1 MMVNFSTLGFWFKDL
16 GRDGRG
22 TLWLEC
28 GFLGEEGWWEV
39 SGERI
44 YRCGWETISMN
55 GGMTEKETCSSQY
68 MNWREIIDILTQTSR
83 MKLSSPTPPYP
94 HSTSQNTIPYSFPL
108 PLRIRNARHTSYQKS
123 PVLRP
128 RFLSTH
134 PHPANMILPAELSI
148 ELNNMLLE
156 HISRLTQI
164 DAQLVSRWLRNFE
177 DSILECF
184 MFRIELITQPLRFM

>member
-1 MMVNFSTLGFWFKDL
+1 MVVNFSTLGFWFGNL

-55 GGMTEKETCSSQY
+55 GGMTEKETCSSKY
-68 MNWREIIDILTQTSR
+68 MNWREIIDTLSQTSR

-94 HSTSQNTIPYSFPL
+94 HSSSQNTIPYSFPL
-108 PLRIRNARHTSYQKS
+108 PLKVRNARHTLYQKV
-123 PVLRP
+123 PVLRSGFFRP
-128 RFLSTH
+128 TLTPPIWSFQRNFPLGLTTCYS
-134 PHPANMILPAELSI
+134 N
-148 ELNNMLLE
+148 
-156 HISRLTQI
+156 ISR
-164 DAQLVSRWLRNFE
+164 VWLR
-177 DSILECF
+177 
-184 MFRIELITQPLRFM
+184 